1 MARDKTDK
9 SDTTPAATPATTAT
23 TTILTAPVS
32 YGEAVGIAKQFLTE
46 ERHDEAGRD
55 LYSWAEYE
63 DAIRARIAPLF
74 SGSIMIGDLRGTKTE
89 IIDFASSFDLSD
101 PVHYEVCCEML
112 AGKIQAGE
120 PIPPDFRDFAAAL
133 IRGQA
138 KRPKRKPG
146 EKGTGHL
153 HSRIAF
159 AVQLLVEHG
168 LTATRGGDNDASGQS
183 ACDAVAEALCQL
195 KLKPLTFSGVKRI
208 WLEQCD
214 LVRVMR
220 QLH

>member
-1 MARDKTDK
+1 MVRDKTDK
-9 SDTTPAATPATTAT
+9 TSHAAPRP
-23 TTILTAPVS
+23 I
-32 YGEAVGIAKQFLTE
+32 GFHEAVGIAKQFLTE
-46 ERHDEAGRD
+46 ERHGEAGRD
-55 LYSWAEYE
+55 LYSWAEYQ

-146 EKGTGHL
+146 EKGTGLL
-153 HSRIAF
+153 HYRIAF
-159 AVQLLVEHG
+159 AVQLLVERG

-195 KLKPLTFSGVKRI
+195 KLKPLTFAGVKRI
-208 WLEQCD
+208 WLEKSD
-214 LVRVMR
+214 LVRVAR